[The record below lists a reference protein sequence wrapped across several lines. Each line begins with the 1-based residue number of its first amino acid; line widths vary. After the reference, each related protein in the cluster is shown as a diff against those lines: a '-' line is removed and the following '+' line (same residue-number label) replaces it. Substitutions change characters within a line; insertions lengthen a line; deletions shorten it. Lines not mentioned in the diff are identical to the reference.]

1 MLVVQGQYTL
11 LIDGKRIPLRA
22 GEEYVI
28 SRGVLQGGEVRTGT
42 RTIHA
47 LGGHRADRVRDR

>member
-28 SRGVLQGGEVRTGT
+28 SRGVLQGGEVRAGT